1 MNNIHATL
9 ISYQKKGILFI
20 GKSGSGKSDT
30 ALRMISEKGA
40 VLVADDRVDLEIIDN
55 KLYGSA
61 PKQIAGKLEIR
72 GIGIASLPTK
82 EKEEIS
88 LCVELCRDRKDIER
102 LPSAQFIDFLGIS
115 IEKIRLYPFDCST
128 LCKIIA
134 KICSIIS

>member
-9 ISYQKKGILFI
+9 VSYQGKGILFT
-20 GKSGSGKSDT
+20 GKSGSGKSDI

-40 VLVADDRVDLEIIDN
+40 VLVADDRVDLEIIEN

-61 PKQIAGKLEIR
+61 PKQIAGKLDIR
-72 GIGIASLPTK
+72 GVGIASMPVK

-88 LCVELCRDRKDIER
+88 LCVELCSDRKEIER
-102 LPSAQFIDFLGIS
+102 LPETQFVDFLGIS
-115 IEKIRLYPFDCST
+115 VEKIRLYPFDCST

-134 KICSIIS
+134 KICGIIS